1 MNKKTVLKNK
11 KSVEANRDM
20 LAKLL
25 AVCIKQKRKIDF
37 QKALTYPLAE
47 APLALCKTENSMV
60 QCGKLTKVTLAKKSY
75 QG

>member
-1 MNKKTVLKNK
+1 
-11 KSVEANRDM
+11 M

-75 QG
+75 